1 MTKRTYFSVGLIVAP
16 ILMFYGLLARETV
29 NMPFLDDYSEVLSF
43 VSNWTRL
50 GTVHEKVISILTWQH
65 NEYKLMF
72 ANAVFVLQYL
82 MYGRLNF
89 ALLSTVGNLLVL
101 PIFLVICQ
109 MWREDRRPIRERLLL
124 FIPVS
129 WFLFQFQ
136 YYSLLNWPAST
147 LQNVAV
153 VLFALVTIELL
164 SIDRQTSFFLAL
176 LSFILAIAASGNGF
190 FVVPIGCLMLF
201 QFRRPTRLLYWLAA
215 SAAMLAVYL
224 YRYDFHRSQ
233 SHSDKSI
240 VSSLHHISPLYAL
253 SLLGAS
259 IARYESYVP
268 AAILGAC
275 LCIVFA
281 FAIADKFYAT
291 NPAIFYSICFILITS
306 LAISGLR
313 SDFGITQSL
322 VSRYRIYSNLMLVF
336 TYLYLVGK
344 WQPRMRS
351 FPVHVAAAAVIAI
364 TVIGF
369 YASST
374 YAGYKLLRIRAELTR
389 EGMRRWEH
397 GEQSITTAPEGA
409 NENPVIR
416 HQRLNG
422 NYAPED
428 QALRQSMTLHIYSPP
443 AL

>member
-1 MTKRTYFSVGLIVAP
+1 MTKRAYFFVGLMVAP
-16 ILMFYGLLARETV
+16 ILVFYGVLARETV

-43 VSNWTRL
+43 VSNWTRA
-50 GTVHEKVISILTWQH
+50 GSAHSKAVAILTWQH

-82 MYGRLNF
+82 INGRLNF
-89 ALLSTVGNLLVL
+89 ALLSTIGNLLVL
-101 PIFLVICQ
+101 PLFLVIYH
-109 MWREDRRPIRERLLL
+109 MWREDRRPIKERLLV

-129 WFLFQFQ
+129 WLLFQFQ

-153 VLFALVTIELL
+153 VVFALLTIYLL
-164 SIDRQTSFFLAL
+164 SKDQQTCFYLAL
-176 LSFILAIAASGNGF
+176 LSLILAIAASGNGF
-190 FVVPIGCLMLF
+190 FVVPIGCLMLL
-201 QFRRPTRLLYWLAA
+201 QFRRPPRLLHWLAA
-215 SAAMLAVYL
+215 SAAMLALYL

-233 SHSDKSI
+233 SHADKSI
-240 VSSLHHISPLYAL
+240 VSSLHHVSPLYAL

-281 FAIADKFYAT
+281 FAIADKLYAT
-291 NPAIFYSICFILITS
+291 SPAIFYSICFILVTS

-322 VSRYRIYSNLMLVF
+322 VSRYRIYSNLLLVF

-344 WQPRMRS
+344 WQPRIRS
-351 FPVHVAAAAVIAI
+351 LSVQVAAAAVIAI
-364 TVIGF
+364 AAIGF

-374 YAGYKLLRIRAELTR
+374 YAGYKLLRIRSELTK

-397 GEQSITTAPEGA
+397 GEQSITTAPGPV
-409 NENPVIR
+409 NEDPVILR
-416 HQRLNG
+416 QRLNG
-422 NYAPED
+422 NYAPD
-428 QALRQSMTLHIYSPP
+428 GQSLRDAMSTHIYFPP